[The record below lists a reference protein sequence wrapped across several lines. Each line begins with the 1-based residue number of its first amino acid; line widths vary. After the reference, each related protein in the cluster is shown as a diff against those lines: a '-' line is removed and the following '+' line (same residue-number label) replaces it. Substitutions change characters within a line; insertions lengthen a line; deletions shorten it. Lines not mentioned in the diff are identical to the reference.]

1 MTVFADNTYK
11 DFYDVTVDD
20 TFRRVAK
27 AIASVETTETK
38 QIEWEDKFYDMLSD
52 FKGTPGGRTYANAGT
67 QYHGTTLLNCFVS
80 PRSKFDIDSLDK
92 ILDDVKNQSFTLKS
106 EGGWGQ
112 NFSWI
117 RPRGSFIHSIG
128 VESPGAVKYMEIY
141 DKTSDI
147 ITAGSGKKTTNI
159 KAKKKIRKGAMMAVL
174 DCWHPDIIEFIT
186 AKQQPGRLTKFNMS
200 VNCTDDFMEKVI
212 TGIDDNWDLIF
223 PETTFEKYQTEWYGD
238 INDWKQKNYPVI
250 VYKTISVKYLWNLIM
265 ESTYNRAEP
274 GVLFLDRANDLNPLY
289 YGEHISSTN
298 PCLRGDVNI
307 TTTEGDISIENLT
320 QQFQNGKSFQVKT
333 YNTKTNEIEI
343 ENVINAFMTSPDK
356 KLLELVFDDGN
367 KLYVTPDHK
376 IYTKNRG
383 YVEAQF
389 LTSDDDIVLV

>member
-1 MTVFADNTYK
+1 
-11 DFYDVTVDD
+11 
-20 TFRRVAK
+20 
-27 AIASVETTETK
+27 
-38 QIEWEDKFYDMLSD
+38 
-52 FKGTPGGRTYANAGT
+52 
-67 QYHGTTLLNCFVS
+67 
-80 PRSKFDIDSLDK
+80 
-92 ILDDVKNQSFTLKS
+92 
-106 EGGWGQ
+106 
-112 NFSWI
+112 
-117 RPRGSFIHSIG
+117 
-128 VESPGAVKYMEIY
+128 
-141 DKTSDI
+141 
-147 ITAGSGKKTTNI
+147 
-159 KAKKKIRKGAMMAVL
+159 
-174 DCWHPDIIEFIT
+174 
-186 AKQQPGRLTKFNMS
+186 
-200 VNCTDDFMEKVI
+200 
-212 TGIDDNWDLIF
+212 
-223 PETTFEKYQTEWYGD
+223 
-238 INDWKQKNYPVI
+238 
-250 VYKTISVKYLWNLIM
+250 M

-289 YGEHISSTN
+289 YGEHISATN